1 MESIQKFFEFQVD
14 KKPSGYVIRLNDE
27 HGCVLRICKV
37 PPHLVENKEFIDIEY
52 GLRRTNKKKD

>member
-1 MESIQKFFEFQVD
+1 MEIQQKQFEFQID

-37 PPHLVENKEFIDIEY
+37 PPHLVEGQEFIDIEY
-52 GLRRTNKKKD
+52 NMK